1 MLACA
6 VRTSAASKGMQPL
19 VCLVTGGNSGIGLA
33 AAQVLARQGA
43 TILLTGRDQ
52 ARGEAAATG
61 LRGAGAASAD
71 FLPADLST
79 MAAVRV
85 LASEVR
91 RRHDQLHVLI
101 NNAGL
106 IVPERRLTADGM
118 EETFAV
124 NHLATFLLTNELR
137 PLLAAGKARVVT
149 VASDAHRAVP
159 VLDFDNLQC
168 EKRFRPFRAYAQSKL
183 ENILFT
189 YELARRWEGT
199 GVTATCLHPGVVL
212 TPIWRNAKGILGF
225 LIAFVKPFM
234 ISAATGGAS
243 VARLA
248 LAPELAGV
256 TGKYFHR
263 DRERATTP
271 VTYDQA
277 VAARLWDLSEKL
289 AAAR

>member
-1 MLACA
+1 
-6 VRTSAASKGMQPL
+6 MQSL

-33 AAQVLARQGA
+33 AARVLARQGA
-43 TILLTGRDQ
+43 TVLLTGRDA
-52 ARGEAAATG
+52 ARGEAAAREMRG
-61 LRGAGAASAD
+61 LGAAAAE

-79 MAAVRV
+79 MAATRA
-85 LASEVR
+85 LAGEVR
-91 RRHDQLHVLI
+91 RRHDRLHVLI

-106 IVPERRLTADGM
+106 IVPERRLTIDGL

-124 NHLATFLLTNELR
+124 NHLATFVLTNELR
-137 PLLAAGKARVVT
+137 PLLAAAGKARVVT
-149 VASDAHRAVP
+149 VASEAHRSLGA
-159 VLDFDNLQC
+159 LDFDNLQG
-168 EKRFRPFRAYAQSKL
+168 EKSHRPFQAYSRSKL

-189 YELARRWEGT
+189 YELARRWKGS

-212 TPIWRNAKGILGF
+212 TPIWRNAKGILG
-225 LIAFVKPFM
+225 LLVACIKPFM
-234 ISAATGGAS
+234 ISAAKGGAS

-248 LAPELAGV
+248 LAPEMEGV

-263 DRERATTP
+263 NRERASTP
-271 VTYDQA
+271 VTYDQS

>member
-1 MLACA
+1 MI
-6 VRTSAASKGMQPL
+6 
-19 VCLVTGGNSGIGLA
+19 CLVTGGNSGIGLA
-33 AAQVLARQGA
+33 AARLLAQRGA
-43 TILLTGRDQ
+43 TVLLTGRD
-52 ARGEAAATG
+52 AKRGEAAVQE
-61 LRGAGAASAD
+61 LRGMGAASAE
-71 FLPADLST
+71 FLAADLST
-79 MAAVRV
+79 VVATRALAA
-85 LASEVR
+85 EVS
-91 RRHDQLHVLI
+91 RRHDRLDVLI

-106 IVPERRLTADGM
+106 IVPERRLTADGL

-124 NHLATFLLTNELR
+124 NHLAPFVLTHELR

-149 VASDAHRAVP
+149 VASAAHRNVRT
-159 VLDFDNLQC
+159 LDFDNLQG
-168 EKRFRPFRAYAQSKL
+168 ERSYRPLQAYSRSKL

-189 YELARRWEGT
+189 YELARRWKGD

-212 TPIWRNAKGILGF
+212 TPIWRNAKGILG
-225 LIAFVKPFM
+225 LLVACIKPFM

-256 TGKYFHR
+256 TGRYFHR
-263 DRERATTP
+263 DHERATTP
-271 VTYDQA
+271 VTYDRA

>member
-1 MLACA
+1 
-6 VRTSAASKGMQPL
+6 MQNK
-19 VCLVTGGNSGIGLA
+19 VCLVTGGNSGIGLEA
-33 AAQVLARQGA
+33 AKALARQGA
-43 TILLTGRDQ
+43 TVLITGRDQ
-52 ARGEAAATG
+52 KRGEAAAAG
-61 LRGAGAASAD
+61 LRAAGAASAE

-79 MAAVRV
+79 MAAVRA
-85 LASEVR
+85 LAAEVR
-91 RRHDQLHVLI
+91 RRHDRLDILI

-106 IVPERRLTADGM
+106 IVPERRLTADGL

-137 PLLAAGKARVVT
+137 PLLVAAGNARVVT
-149 VASDAHRAVP
+149 VASDAHRAIP
-159 VLDFDNLQC
+159 ILDFDNLQC

-189 YELARRWEGT
+189 YELARRWAGT
-199 GVTATCLHPGVVL
+199 GITATCLHPGVVL

-225 LIAFVKPFM
+225 LILFVKPFM
-234 ISAATGGAS
+234 ISAKKGGAS

-271 VTYDQA
+271 VTYDEGI
-277 VAARLWDLSEKL
+277 AARLWEVSEKL
-289 AAAR
+289 AAVR

>member
-1 MLACA
+1 MNQ
-6 VRTSAASKGMQPL
+6 SAAMQGKI
-19 VCLVTGGNSGIGLA
+19 CLVTGGNSGIGLA
-33 AAQVLARQGA
+33 AARVLARQGA
-43 TILLTGRDQ
+43 TVLLTGRDR
-52 ARGEAAATG
+52 ARGEAAAAE
-61 LRGAGAASAD
+61 LRGLGAEAAE
-71 FLPADLST
+71 FFPADLST
-79 MAAVRV
+79 MAAVRA
-85 LASEVR
+85 LADGVR
-91 RRHDQLHVLI
+91 RRHDKLHVLI

-106 IVPERRLTADGM
+106 IVPARRLTTDGL

-137 PLLAAGKARVVT
+137 PLLVAAGGARVVT

-159 VLDFDNLQC
+159 TLDFNNLQS
-168 EKRFRPFRAYAQSKL
+168 EKRFRPFRAYSQSKL

-189 YELARRWEGT
+189 YELARRWQGT

-212 TPIWRNAKGILGF
+212 TPIWRNARGILGF

-234 ISAATGGAS
+234 ISAAKGGAS

-248 LAPELAGV
+248 CAPELVGV

-277 VAARLWDLSEKL
+277 VAARLWEVSEKL